1 MSMKVPAI
9 YPLNMHR
16 PCRRKMQ
23 LMENYTY
30 RYNWGNTDRPSA
42 PQGETVKC
50 QYSSSIDP
58 SIQNRLGPD
67 MCTTRKNNA
76 CTADKKTWCCYMSP
90 DGSGAETATCKP
102 LVENKKATT
111 DENMNDLK
119 RRATNLGI
127 DSDQINAA
135 IKAASSTS
143 NPVDLVNLINDYLK
157 ANSCPPLEGTT
168 DSGLAVG
175 MGHQPLCEL
184 HNVSID
190 PRGSDGDNKP
200 GYDDTDGRDK
210 KACYRLT
217 QMTSGSPYEC
227 EQVGNQPDCARQ
239 GCTAN
244 FADGTG
250 PCFMGNQ
257 CNDTPYMWTGGK
269 LVQITGQ
276 ALDAIKKHM
285 ENHGGQTG
293 SDPSLPP
300 CNAQSQTGM
309 TRDRNNQCTDEIVNS
324 KYNGSKIDCCAQLSK
339 KLGTGKCA
347 YGCVDDSG
355 GECVPC
361 EGIVL
366 GAKKRKKRASAKKKS
381 ASPTD
386 AAKKK
391 AEEEA
396 AAKKKKAEEEAAAK
410 KKADEEAAAQK
421 KGSRRLK
428 SASSKKV
435 GTTATDTG
443 SHASWVLK
451 ALGIFS
457 VALVLAIIVAVIMR
471 HYCNS
476 KRLMYAAR

>member
-111 DENMNDLK
+111 DENMNVLK
-119 RRATNLGI
+119 RRATKLGI
-127 DSDQINAA
+127 DSDQIN
-135 IKAASSTS
+135 AASSTS

-157 ANSCPPLEGTT
+157 ANACPPLEGTT

-285 ENHGGQTG
+285 ENHGG
-293 SDPSLPP
+293 
-300 CNAQSQTGM
+300 
-309 TRDRNNQCTDEIVNS
+309 
-324 KYNGSKIDCCAQLSK
+324 
-339 KLGTGKCA
+339 
-347 YGCVDDSG
+347 
-355 GECVPC
+355 
-361 EGIVL
+361 
-366 GAKKRKKRASAKKKS
+366 
-381 ASPTD
+381 
-386 AAKKK
+386 
-391 AEEEA
+391 
-396 AAKKKKAEEEAAAK
+396 
-410 KKADEEAAAQK
+410 
-421 KGSRRLK
+421 
-428 SASSKKV
+428 
-435 GTTATDTG
+435 
-443 SHASWVLK
+443 
-451 ALGIFS
+451 
-457 VALVLAIIVAVIMR
+457 
-471 HYCNS
+471 
-476 KRLMYAAR
+476 

>member
-30 RYNWGNTDRPSA
+30 RYNWGNTDRASA

-50 QYSSSIDP
+50 QYSSAIDP
-58 SIQNRLGPD
+58 SIQNNLGRD
-67 MCTTRKNNA
+67 RCTKRGNAACTT
-76 CTADKKTWCCYMSP
+76 DDQTWCCYMRP
-90 DGSGAETATCKP
+90 DGSGAETATCRPPVK
-102 LVENKKATT
+102 NKKATT
-111 DENMNDLK
+111 KDSPKDLIK
-119 RRATNLGI
+119 RATNLGI
-127 DSDQINAA
+127 DSDQI
-135 IKAASSTS
+135 KAASSTA
-143 NPVDLVNLINDYLK
+143 NPQVDLINLINDHLK
-157 ANSCPPLEGTT
+157 ANSCPPLPGTT

-184 HNVSID
+184 NNVSID

-217 QMTSGSPYEC
+217 QMMSGSPYEC
-227 EQVGNQPDCARQ
+227 EQVGNQPECAMQ
-239 GCTAN
+239 GCTDN
-244 FADGTG
+244 FAGGTG

-257 CNDTPYMWTGGK
+257 CNDTPYMWKDGK
-269 LVQITGQ
+269 LVQITGK
-276 ALDAIKKHM
+276 ALTDIKQHM

-293 SDPSLPP
+293 SDPSLPQ
-300 CNAQSQTGM
+300 CNAQSQNGM
-309 TRDRNNQCTDEIVNS
+309 TRKSNNQCTDEIVNS
-324 KYNGSKIDCCAQLSK
+324 KYNGSKIDCCAQLSN

-347 YGCVDDSG
+347 FGCVDDNG

-366 GAKKRKKRASAKKKS
+366 GARRARRAGAPKKAKKTKEKAPLAMRHKKVS
-381 ASPTD
+381 RRHKPNKPKK
-386 AAKKK
+386 AKKTK
-391 AEEEA
+391 KTEA
-396 AAKKKKAEEEAAAK
+396 AEKPTKKTQTPKTET
-410 KKADEEAAAQK
+410 
-421 KGSRRLK
+421 G
-428 SASSKKV
+428 
-435 GTTATDTG
+435 GTTAKDTG
-443 SHASWVLK
+443 SHTSWVLK

>member
-102 LVENKKATT
+102 LVENKKATP
-111 DENMNDLK
+111 DQSKDDLIT
-119 RRATNLGI
+119 RATNLGI

-157 ANSCPPLEGTT
+157 ANACPPLEGTT

-239 GCTAN
+239 GCTAK

-257 CNDTPYMWTGGK
+257 CNDTPYMWKDGK
-269 LVQITGQ
+269 LVQITGS
-276 ALDAIKKHM
+276 ALNDIKKHM

-309 TRDRNNQCTDEIVNS
+309 TQDRNNQCTDEIVNS
-324 KYNGSKIDCCAQLSK
+324 AYNGSKINCCAQLSQ
-339 KLGTGKCA
+339 KLDRPGKCA
-347 YGCVDDSG
+347 YGCVDNDG

-361 EGIVL
+361 EGIVS
-366 GAKKRKKRASAKKKS
+366 GAQKRKPKRAKPKKPKQTTKKKTEKRKKTKKQTENPK
-381 ASPTD
+381 TD
-386 AAKKK
+386 
-391 AEEEA
+391 
-396 AAKKKKAEEEAAAK
+396 
-410 KKADEEAAAQK
+410 
-421 KGSRRLK
+421 
-428 SASSKKV
+428 ASSKKV